1 MRLDKRLFFGLFLLV
16 VLAEMSLWS
25 CGKKVKEGE
34 ALAKTYCASC
44 HVLPSPAALPKN
56 VWQLSTL
63 PYMGIL
69 MGIEDEIANLPAPLK
84 DYAILRPSTQMI
96 SKEDYEK
103 IKAYYIDQAPESL
116 AEPVYAPLTE
126 LKDLFSVEDV
136 ALAIPNGT
144 FPNMTSV
151 SIDAA
156 NREILAGDQSNRIVW
171 QLDSKGHV
179 RQQMANQNALTH
191 IEKTGKNQYYFT
203 YIGTTTQANPEV
215 NGYTNMVDLSLGK
228 YVVKKS
234 ILKGLNRPIYLST
247 QNLDAEAG
255 DELILSEFGF
265 KEGGLSVWK
274 KNGKGDYQKTVLNPQ
289 TGATRTIVRD
299 FNQDG
304 RLDIASLFA
313 QGDERVILY
322 LNEGKLKFKEQ
333 VLQRFPSIYGTSS
346 FDLVDMDSDG
356 DLDLV
361 CTAGD
366 NADFSTILKP
376 YHGIYL
382 YQNMGN
388 FNLKPWR
395 FFPQNGA
402 TKAIAA
408 DFDGDGDSD
417 IASIALFPDVA
428 KRPLEGF
435 MYIENQGK
443 SFSQKTLPIN
453 HLGRWSV
460 MDAGDIDADGDID
473 LVLGSHAVAKFPA
486 GGFDPA
492 WKQAKGLLILRN
504 THK

>member
-1 MRLDKRLFFGLFLLV
+1 
-16 VLAEMSLWS
+16 
-25 CGKKVKEGE
+25 
-34 ALAKTYCASC
+34 
-44 HVLPSPAALPKN
+44 
-56 VWQLSTL
+56 
-63 PYMGIL
+63 
-69 MGIEDEIANLPAPLK
+69 
-84 DYAILRPSTQMI
+84 
-96 SKEDYEK
+96 
-103 IKAYYIDQAPESL
+103 
-116 AEPVYAPLTE
+116 
-126 LKDLFSVEDV
+126 
-136 ALAIPNGT
+136 
-144 FPNMTSV
+144 
-151 SIDAA
+151 
-156 NREILAGDQSNRIVW
+156 
-171 QLDSKGHV
+171 
-179 RQQMANQNALTH
+179 
-191 IEKTGKNQYYFT
+191 
-203 YIGTTTQANPEV
+203 
-215 NGYTNMVDLSLGK
+215 
-228 YVVKKS
+228 
-234 ILKGLNRPIYLST
+234 
-247 QNLDAEAG
+247 
-255 DELILSEFGF
+255 LILSEFGF

-274 KNGKGDYQKTVLNPQ
+274 GDRNGVYQKTVLNPQ

-313 QGDERVILY
+313 QGDERVMMY
-322 LNEGKLKFKEQ
+322 VNEGNLTFKER

-346 FDLVDMDSDG
+346 FDLVDMDADG

-366 NADFSTILKP
+366 NADFSTVLKP
-376 YHGIYL
+376 YHGIYI
-382 YQNMGN
+382 YQNTGN
-388 FNLKPWR
+388 FTFKPWQ

-408 DFDGDGDSD
+408 DFDGDGDPD

-443 SFSQKTLPIN
+443 TFLQKTMPIN

-460 MDAGDIDADGDID
+460 MDAGDVDGDGDID

>member
-1 MRLDKRLFFGLFLLV
+1 MRLDKRLYCGFLLLV

-25 CGKKVKEGE
+25 CGKKVEEGE

-44 HVLPSPAALPKN
+44 HALPSPATLPKN
-56 VWQLSTL
+56 VWKLSTL

-69 MGIEDEIANLPAPLK
+69 MGIEDEIANLPTPLK
-84 DYAILRPSTQMI
+84 DYAILRPSTSMI

-116 AEPVYAPLTE
+116 AEPVYVPLTE
-126 LKDLFSVEDV
+126 LKGLFSVEDV
-136 ALAIPNGT
+136 ALEIHNGT

-156 NREILAGDQSNRIVW
+156 NREILAGDQSNRIIW
-171 QLDSKGHV
+171 QLDSKGKV

-215 NGYTNMVDLSLGK
+215 NGYTNMVDLSHGA
-228 YVVKKS
+228 YMVKKS
-234 ILKGLNRPIYLST
+234 ILKGLNRPIYLSA
-247 QNLDAEAG
+247 QNLDGEAG

-274 KNGKGDYQKTVLNPQ
+274 KVATGDYQKTVLNPQ

-299 FNQDG
+299 FNRDG

-346 FDLVDMDSDG
+346 FDLVDMDGDG

-382 YQNMGN
+382 YQNTGN
-388 FNLKPWR
+388 FTFKPWQ

-443 SFSQKTLPIN
+443 SFSQKTMPIN

-460 MDAGDIDADGDID
+460 MDAGDVDGDGDID

>member
-1 MRLDKRLFFGLFLLV
+1 MRLDKRLYCGFLLLV

-25 CGKKVKEGE
+25 CGKKVEEGE

-44 HVLPSPAALPKN
+44 HALPSPATLPKN

-84 DYAILRPSTQMI
+84 DYAILRPSTSMI

-116 AEPVYAPLTE
+116 AEPVYVPLTE
-126 LKDLFSVEDV
+126 LKGLFSVEDV
-136 ALAIPNGT
+136 ALEIPNGT

-156 NREILAGDQSNRIVW
+156 NREILAGDQSNRIIW
-171 QLDSKGHV
+171 QLDSKGKV

-215 NGYTNMVDLSLGK
+215 NGYTNMVDLSHGA
-228 YVVKKS
+228 YMVKKS
-234 ILKGLNRPIYLST
+234 ILKGLNRPIYLSA
-247 QNLDAEAG
+247 QNLDGEAG

-274 KNGKGDYQKTVLNPQ
+274 KVATGDYQKTVLNPQ

-299 FNQDG
+299 FNRDG

-346 FDLVDMDSDG
+346 FDLVDMDGDG

-382 YQNMGN
+382 YQNTGN
-388 FNLKPWR
+388 FTFKPWQ
-395 FFPQNGA
+395 FFSQNGA

-417 IASIALFPDVA
+417 VASIALFPDVA

-443 SFSQKTLPIN
+443 SFSQKTMPIN

-460 MDAGDIDADGDID
+460 MDAGDVDGDGDID

-492 WKQAKGLLILRN
+492 WKLAKGLLILRN

>member
-1 MRLDKRLFFGLFLLV
+1 MRLDKRLYCGFLLLV
-16 VLAEMSLWS
+16 VLAELSLWS
-25 CGKKVKEGE
+25 CGKKVEEGE

-44 HVLPSPAALPKN
+44 HALPSPATLPKN
-56 VWQLSTL
+56 VWKLSTL

-69 MGIEDEIANLPAPLK
+69 MGIEDEIANLPTPLK
-84 DYAILRPSTQMI
+84 DYAILRPSTSMI

-116 AEPVYAPLTE
+116 AEPVYVPLTE
-126 LKDLFSVEDV
+126 LKGLFSVEDV
-136 ALAIPNGT
+136 ALEIHNGT

-156 NREILAGDQSNRIVW
+156 NREILAGDQSNRIIW
-171 QLDSKGHV
+171 QLDSKGKV

-215 NGYTNMVDLSLGK
+215 NGYTNMVDLSHGA

-234 ILKGLNRPIYLST
+234 ILKGLNRPIYLSA
-247 QNLDAEAG
+247 QNLDGEAG

-274 KNGKGDYQKTVLNPQ
+274 KVATGDYQKTVLNPQ

-299 FNQDG
+299 FNRDG

-346 FDLVDMDSDG
+346 FDLVDMDGDG

-382 YQNMGN
+382 YQNTGN
-388 FNLKPWR
+388 FTFKPWQ

-443 SFSQKTLPIN
+443 SFSQKTMPIN

-460 MDAGDIDADGDID
+460 MDAGDVDGDGDID